1 MRSFRARYP
10 HVLVLVLFVL
20 SLFGA
25 TGATPVPL
33 SESSENSV
41 TLHFFYSPT
50 CPHCHAQSEWMDDW
64 VLRDDQLTIIRYNIS
79 DPEVYAFLET
89 VAAVFDE
96 SQVAVPFT
104 VVGGKYYVGYNDNVR
119 VRIEQTVNRYHLNDY
134 VDIMAKILNDEPIV
148 ATDFDTTSDQIFVLP
163 ILGEVD
169 VQQVS
174 LLLIGAVIGL
184 VDGFNPCAMW
194 VLLFLIALLLG
205 SKDRKKMWTL
215 GIAFLLTSAAV
226 YFAIMLS
233 WIETVRLLGANAL
246 LQTIIGILAI
256 GAGLWSFY
264 RYNQQRKKDTGCEIT
279 TEPRRK
285 QIMQRLRTLV
295 QEKPLLLAIP
305 GIMFLAVSVNLLELA
320 CSAGLPILYS
330 EILIVNQVGASAS
343 IGYLLWYVLF
353 FLLDDLLIF
362 TGAMVTMRLTA
373 FSNRYVRYTHL
384 VGGAIM
390 VFIGLALL
398 FFPQLIMFGW

>member
-1 MRSFRARYP
+1 MRFIRARYQQ
-10 HVLVLVLFVL
+10 VLVLVLFVL
-20 SLFGA
+20 SLLGA
-25 TGATPVPL
+25 TGATPLPL
-33 SESSENSV
+33 SESSANAV
-41 TLHFFYSPT
+41 TVHFFYSPT
-50 CPHCHAQSEWMDDW
+50 CPHCHAQGEWMDQW
-64 VLRDDQLTIIRYNIS
+64 VLTDDQLTVVRYNIS
-79 DPEVYAFLET
+79 DPANYALLQT
-89 VAAVFDE
+89 VAGVFEE
-96 SQVAVPFT
+96 SLVAVPFT
-104 VVGGKYYVGYNDNVR
+104 IVGGKHYVGYNDNVR
-119 VRIEQTVNRYHLNDY
+119 VRIEQTVTRYHQNDY
-134 VDIMAKILNDEPIV
+134 VDIMAKIINEEPILPS
-148 ATDFDTTSDQIFVLP
+148 DFDTTSDQVFVLP
-163 ILGEVD
+163 ILGAVD
-169 VQQVS
+169 VQHVS

-205 SKDRKKMWTL
+205 AKDRKKMWTL

-233 WIETVRLLGANAL
+233 WIETVRLLGANAI

-256 GAGLWSFY
+256 AAGIWSFY

-279 TEPRRK
+279 SEPRRK

-305 GIMFLAVSVNLLELA
+305 GIMVLAVSVNLLELA

-330 EILIVNQVGASAS
+330 EILIVNQVNAGASV
-343 IGYLLWYVLF
+343 GYLLWYVLF

>member
-1 MRSFRARYP
+1 
-10 HVLVLVLFVL
+10 
-20 SLFGA
+20 
-25 TGATPVPL
+25 
-33 SESSENSV
+33 
-41 TLHFFYSPT
+41 
-50 CPHCHAQSEWMDDW
+50 
-64 VLRDDQLTIIRYNIS
+64 
-79 DPEVYAFLET
+79 
-89 VAAVFDE
+89 
-96 SQVAVPFT
+96 
-104 VVGGKYYVGYNDNVR
+104 NVR
-119 VRIEQTVNRYHLNDY
+119 VRMEQTVNRYHLNDY

-330 EILIVNQVGASAS
+330 EILIVNQVGASSS